1 MQTFD
6 PESIMTAAQY
16 YNSSEHLDDLL
27 ERARRSRVSARS
39 IEVLREL
46 GASSLA
52 EMAQHHGLSLRAAR
66 RRRQLAISELRA
78 RTLSAA

>member
-46 GASSLA
+46 GTSSLA